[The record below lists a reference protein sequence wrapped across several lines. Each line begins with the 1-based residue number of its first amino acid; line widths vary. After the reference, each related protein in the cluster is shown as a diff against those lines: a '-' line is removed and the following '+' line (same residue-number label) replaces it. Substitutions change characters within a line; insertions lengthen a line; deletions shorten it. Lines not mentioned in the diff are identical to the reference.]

1 MGRVLS
7 ILRVHGSC
15 WTLTVLISSW
25 TSPWKNFSQPPLKH
39 GSWVSQICAPHSRCF
54 KWQHPIPLKL
64 SYKAILNL
72 AALAH
77 VMGESR
83 SESMVPSHLLDA
95 CCWHFHSACLYWAV
109 MEVYK
114 GGTETSFCWGRTMA
128 GPPSNC
134 SCVGALNTTGHSW
147 QCYWG
152 LALGKQRCD
161 SAVTQLPAKGALK
174 RRLCCSPGVGN
185 IS

>member
-1 MGRVLS
+1 MGRVFS
-7 ILRVHGSC
+7 ILRVHKSC
-15 WTLTVLISSW
+15 KALMVLMF
-25 TSPWKNFSQPPLKH
+25 PWMTPWQNFPQPALKVH
-39 GSWVSQICAPHSRCF
+39 SGAGQICALRWGCRG
-54 KWQHPIPLKL
+54 WQRPIPLNL
-64 SYKAILNL
+64 SHKAVLNGT
-72 AALAH
+72 ALAH

-83 SESMVPSHLLDA
+83 SESMVPSHLLRA
-95 CCWHFHSACLYWAV
+95 CCWHFHSACLYWAA
-109 MEVYK
+109 MEVCE

-152 LALGKQRCD
+152 LALGKQHCD
-161 SAVTQLPAKGALK
+161 SAVTHLPAKGALK
-174 RRLCCSPGVGN
+174 RRLCCSPGVAN